1 MINFI
6 TGNILESNADA
17 IVNPVNCEGYMG
29 KGLAYQI
36 KKQYPKTYE
45 DYSVACKQGR
55 LKIGQIHCFKENEK
69 MIINFPT
76 KDKWR
81 AKSKIS
87 YITDAL
93 QQLIH
98 LLRDSNIKSIAIPP
112 LGCGL
117 GGLNWEEVKQI
128 LLEYLEPIAC
138 TLDIYINL
146 FSDICIR
153 LLSKQNL

>member
-1 MINFI
+1 MINLI
-6 TGNILESNADA
+6 SGNILESNADA

-45 DYSVACKQGR
+45 DYSIACKQGR

-69 MIINFPT
+69 IIINFPT

-87 YITDAL
+87 YIIDAL
-93 QQLIH
+93 PQLID

-128 LLEYLEPIAC
+128 LLKYLEPIAC
-138 TLDIYINL
+138 MLEIFIYQPI
-146 FSDICIR
+146 
-153 LLSKQNL
+153 

>member
-1 MINFI
+1 MIYFI

-36 KKQYPKTYE
+36 KKQYPKTFE

-69 MIINFPT
+69 IIINFPT

-93 QQLIH
+93 PPLID
-98 LLRDSNIKSIAIPP
+98 LLRNSNIKSIAIPP

-117 GGLNWEEVKQI
+117 GGLNWKGVKQI

-138 TLDIYINL
+138 TLEIYIYQP
-146 FSDICIR
+146 I
-153 LLSKQNL
+153 